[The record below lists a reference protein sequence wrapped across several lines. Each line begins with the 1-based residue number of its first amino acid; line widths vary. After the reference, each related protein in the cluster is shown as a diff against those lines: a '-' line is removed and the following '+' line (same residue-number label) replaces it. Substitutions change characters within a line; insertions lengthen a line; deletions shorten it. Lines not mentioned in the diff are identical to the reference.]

1 MLYFLLKREKNSQ
14 YKNKDLFF
22 IIFRMIDLYWL
33 QIRFMD
39 HFKLRKQN
47 ILNYMT
53 IAVAVVGLIGICP
66 ICLLDVLC
74 VDVESTSIVGVS
86 VFVTPK
92 NGVRFDIGNYSYSL
106 F

>member
-1 MLYFLLKREKNSQ
+1 LLYFLLKREKNSQ

-22 IIFRMIDLYWL
+22 IIFRMIG
-33 QIRFMD
+33 
-39 HFKLRKQN
+39 
-47 ILNYMT
+47 LNYMT